1 MSPKRL
7 RVSSTVSGS
16 VKNKL
21 EVNGYEFLGTPTI
34 EVHPKHMFDVLT
46 SRKEGTDEISIKN
59 GAVKIAIEE
68 LSERGHI
75 REDCTISE
83 EFKGDFSA
91 LLAGTQFKDYRN
103 ALRKL
108 GLVDQGTRFD
118 HDENGNLTELGKLQ
132 RDFFE
137 DLVRVWHGKKP
148 LRKWET

>member
-1 MSPKRL
+1 MSPKKL
-7 RVSSTVSGS
+7 RVSTTVSDFI
-16 VKNKL
+16 KNKL
-21 EVNGYEFLGTPTI
+21 KVNGYEFLGTPSI

-46 SRKEGTDEISIKN
+46 SRKKGTDEISIKN
-59 GAVKIAIEE
+59 GAVEIAIGE
-68 LSERGHI
+68 LKEGGYI
-75 REDCTISE
+75 NEDGTFSD

-118 HDENGNLTELGKLQ
+118 HDEDGNLTELGKLQ
-132 RDFFE
+132 KDFFE
-137 DLVRVWHGKKP
+137 DLIRVWHGKKP